1 MIYNSLIPP
10 RPYKAINLFGVIFVR
25 KGAVMMVADCNHEH
39 IHTAQMRE
47 LLYVGFYILYV
58 AFFLVLLLAEKGK
71 WHAAY
76 RANPF
81 EMEAYDYQ
89 GDIRYLEHRKK
100 FSWKKYV

>member
-1 MIYNSLIPP
+1 VNRTPVNGQD
-10 RPYKAINLFGVIFVR
+10 RREVR
-25 KGAVMMVADCNHEH
+25 LAE
-39 IHTAQMRE
+39 QMKE

-58 AFFLVLLLAEKGK
+58 AFFFVLLAEKGK